1 MRAYRK
7 REWASLAINMT
18 PLIDVVFLIIIF
30 FIIMMTFSD
39 VLNRKV
45 TLPKADISTELRQN
59 IIKRVSITVK
69 SEKMVFVDRKKVDL
83 YELEEHLKIKLPN
96 PGKST
101 VQLRGEENLPYDI
114 IQKVMAKIAL
124 AGITLIEFSTK
135 KDESTPLKSE
145 KPDETAY

>member
-7 REWASLAINMT
+7 REWSSLVINMT

-30 FIIMMTFSD
+30 FIMMMTFSD

-45 TLPKADISTELRQN
+45 TLPKADKSTELRQN

-69 SEKMVFVDRKKVDL
+69 SDKMIFVDRKKVDL

-114 IQKVMAKIAL
+114 IQKVMEKIAL

>member
-7 REWASLAINMT
+7 REWSSLVINMT

-30 FIIMMTFSD
+30 FIMMMTFSD

-45 TLPKADISTELRQN
+45 TLPKADKSTELRQN

-69 SEKMVFVDRKKVDL
+69 SDKMIFVDRKKVDL

-96 PGKST
+96 LGKST

>member
-7 REWASLAINMT
+7 REWSSLVINMT

-30 FIIMMTFSD
+30 FIMMMTFSD

-45 TLPKADISTELRQN
+45 TLPKADKSTELRQN

-69 SEKMVFVDRKKVDL
+69 SDKMIFVDRKKVDL

>member
-1 MRAYRK
+1 M
-7 REWASLAINMT
+7 
-18 PLIDVVFLIIIF
+18 
-30 FIIMMTFSD
+30 MMTFSD

-45 TLPKADISTELRQN
+45 TLPKADRSTELRQD

-69 SEKMVFVDRKKVDL
+69 SEKMIFVDRKKVDL

-114 IQKVMAKIAL
+114 IRKVMEKIAF

-135 KDESTPLKSE
+135 IDESTPLKSE

>member
-7 REWASLAINMT
+7 REWSSLAINMT

-30 FIIMMTFSD
+30 FIMMMTFSD
-39 VLNRKV
+39 VQNRKV
-45 TLPKADISTELRQN
+45 TLPKADRSTELRQN

-69 SEKMVFVDRKKVDL
+69 SDKMIFVDRKKVDL

-114 IQKVMAKIAL
+114 IQKVMGKIAL

-145 KPDETAY
+145 KPDETAN

>member
-7 REWASLAINMT
+7 REWSSLSINMT

-30 FIIMMTFSD
+30 FIMMMTFSD

-45 TLPKADISTELRQN
+45 TLPKADKSTELRQN

-69 SEKMVFVDRKKVDL
+69 SDKMIFVDRKKVDL

-114 IQKVMAKIAL
+114 IQKVMEKIAL

>member
-7 REWASLAINMT
+7 REWSSLAINMT

-30 FIIMMTFSD
+30 FIMMMTFSD

-45 TLPKADISTELRQN
+45 TLPKADRSTELRQN

-69 SEKMVFVDRKKVDL
+69 SDKMIFVDRKKVDL

-114 IQKVMAKIAL
+114 IQKVMEKIAL

-135 KDESTPLKSE
+135 IDESTPLKRE

>member
-7 REWASLAINMT
+7 REWSSLVINMT

-30 FIIMMTFSD
+30 FIMMMTFSD

-45 TLPKADISTELRQN
+45 TLPKADKSTELRQN

-69 SEKMVFVDRKKVDL
+69 SDKMIFVDRKKVDL

-96 PGKST
+96 PSKST

-114 IQKVMAKIAL
+114 IQKVMEKIAL

-135 KDESTPLKSE
+135 KDESTPLKSG

>member
-1 MRAYRK
+1 MRSYRK
-7 REWASLAINMT
+7 REWSSLAINMT

-39 VLNRKV
+39 VQNRKV
-45 TLPKADISTELRQN
+45 TLPKADRSTELRQN

-69 SEKMVFVDRKKVDL
+69 SEKMVFVDRKKVEL
-83 YELEEHLKIKLPN
+83 YELEEHLKSELPN

-114 IQKVMAKIAL
+114 IQKVMKKIAL

-145 KPDETAY
+145 KTDETAY

>member
-7 REWASLAINMT
+7 REWSSLVINMT

-45 TLPKADISTELRQN
+45 TLPKADKSTELRQN

-69 SEKMVFVDRKKVDL
+69 SDKMIFVDRKKVDL

-114 IQKVMAKIAL
+114 IQKVMEKIAL

>member
-7 REWASLAINMT
+7 REWSSLAINMT

-30 FIIMMTFSD
+30 FIMMMTFSD

-45 TLPKADISTELRQN
+45 TLPKADRSTELRQN

-69 SEKMVFVDRKKVDL
+69 SEKMVFVDRKKVEL
-83 YELEEHLKIKLPN
+83 YELEEHLKSELPN
-96 PGKST
+96 PSKST

-114 IQKVMAKIAL
+114 IQKVMKKIAL

>member
-1 MRAYRK
+1 M
-7 REWASLAINMT
+7 
-18 PLIDVVFLIIIF
+18 
-30 FIIMMTFSD
+30 MMTFSD

-45 TLPKADISTELRQN
+45 TLPKADKSTELRQN

-69 SEKMVFVDRKKVDL
+69 SDKMIFVDRKKVDL

-114 IQKVMAKIAL
+114 IQKVMKKIAL

>member
-7 REWASLAINMT
+7 REWSSLAINMT

-30 FIIMMTFSD
+30 FIMMMTFSD
-39 VLNRKV
+39 VQNRKV
-45 TLPKADISTELRQN
+45 TLPKADRSNELRQN

-114 IQKVMAKIAL
+114 IQKVMEKIAL

-145 KPDETAY
+145 EPDETAY